1 MNEIS
6 FFRKPLQYRYYNATI
21 GILALNVFFFL
32 IIYLSPNLF
41 SLFALIPLRVIRGG
55 AVWQVL
61 TYMFMHGSFW
71 HIFFNMI
78 VLFLFG
84 SQLEKRLGSNEF
96 ILYYLVTG
104 IGAGVFTLL
113 LHWYT
118 GRYLVPVVGA
128 SGAIYGLLLAFATMF
143 PESRIFVFGIL
154 PLRAPVAVLV
164 FAGLSLFYHVTGS
177 AAGIAHLTHLAGM
190 VMGFLYFL
198 IRFRM
203 NPLKVFFR

>member
-1 MNEIS
+1 MNQIS
-6 FFRKPLQYRYYNATI
+6 RFQRPLPYRYYNATI
-21 GILALNVFFFL
+21 GIMVVNVLFFL
-32 IIYLSPNLF
+32 IMYLAPGTF
-41 SLFALIPLRVIRGG
+41 GLFALIPLRIIRGG
-55 AVWQVL
+55 AVWQVV

-84 SQLEKRLGSNEF
+84 TQLEKRWGSHEF
-96 ILYYLVTG
+96 LLYYLVTG
-104 IGAGVFTLL
+104 IGAGIFTLV

-118 GRYLVPVVGA
+118 GKYMVPVVGA
-128 SGAIYGLLLAFATMF
+128 SGAIYGLLLAYAVMF
-143 PESRIFVFGIL
+143 PDSRIFIFGIL
-154 PLRAPVAVLV
+154 PLRAPIAVLV
-164 FAGLSLFYHVTGS
+164 FAGLSLFYHITGT

-190 VMGFLYFL
+190 VVGFLYFF